1 MKTLILTASID
12 NESQLFFDTLR
23 SEHFPKERNFLKAH
37 LTLFH
42 KLPDLPETYHTLQ
55 TLKVS
60 SFSAEVSEV
69 KSIGNGVAYFI
80 TSATLDEIQLKLK
93 HSFITHLSAQD
104 EQKFSAHI
112 TIQNKVTAENA
123 RALLQ
128 SLQANF
134 LPFQIKITGLDL
146 WYYLD
151 GPWQHAASFPFINL
165 DHQ

>member
-42 KLPDLPETYHTLQ
+42 KFPDLPETYHTLQ
-55 TLKVS
+55 TLNVS
-60 SFSAEVSEV
+60 SFFAEVSQV
-69 KSIGNGVAYFI
+69 KSIGNGVAYFVA
-80 TSATLDEIQLKLK
+80 SAKLDEIQLKLK
-93 HSFITHLSAQD
+93 HSFSTHLSPQD
-104 EQKFSAHI
+104 QQKFSAHI
-112 TIQNKVTAENA
+112 TIQNKVAAENA
-123 RALLQ
+123 RALLR
-128 SLQANF
+128 SLQSNF

-151 GPWQHAASFPFINL
+151 GPWQHAGNFPFINP
-165 DHQ
+165 DHR